1 MEATFD
7 TSQDTPTTDIVKSTT
22 TNVGCDASML
32 LKPTEVMGSEKITL
46 PNESVPA
53 NEPDQ
58 IRKITRYDKEL
69 DEKRKALVSLENEE
83 RKPAGVKLEHK
94 KIWMLL
100 TNFQVPGPSSIIFAL
115 QVKRIILFI

>member
-1 MEATFD
+1 
-7 TSQDTPTTDIVKSTT
+7 
-22 TNVGCDASML
+22 
-32 LKPTEVMGSEKITL
+32 MGSEKITL

-58 IRKITRYDKEL
+58 IRKITR
-69 DEKRKALVSLENEE
+69 
-83 RKPAGVKLEHK
+83 PAGVKLEHK

-115 QVKRIILFI
+115 QKITLKEYDKELDDKRKALVSLKNEERKPVGVKLEHEKIWMLLTNFQVPGPSSIIFAL